1 MKGYRPERALT
12 DPDGWPRK
20 VGGSMLLSSLVVA
33 FLLVPAHAGFL
44 NVHFIDVGQ
53 GDCSLIVT
61 PSGEA
66 ILIDGGKDR
75 PPQEAGKTINHYLD
89 KLGIENLHTVVV
101 THCHEDHYG
110 GLETVISEHPVLN
123 HVYISGYAFAMDE
136 DEAAADEGLGYYFDF
151 LEFVE
156 EKNGERGL
164 REYAYEIVST
174 LPATEATPDEREF
187 IRGVARAYNNILYEG
202 GDDDDGVELICLAPE
217 FDKMLEPMHNPKNS
231 NSIVARLSHD
241 EVSFLFSADV
251 EREGMRAHLFGPD
264 NAWKTLKSTVLKVP
278 HHGSYNGSSVAFL
291 EAVDPFVAVIQCGTY
306 QMGNKWGHP
315 HIDALAILSARA
327 HVLRSDE
334 MGTIVVT
341 SDGCTIRIKPFDY
354 H

>member
-1 MKGYRPERALT
+1 LPLLAILPALLLA
-12 DPDGWPRK
+12 
-20 VGGSMLLSSLVVA
+20 VGA
-33 FLLVPAHAGFL
+33 QAAFL

-89 KLGIENLHTVVV
+89 GLGIDTLHTVVV

-110 GLETVISEHPVLN
+110 GLETVIREHPVKDRIY
-123 HVYISGYAFAMDE
+123 VSGYAFAIDE

-151 LEFVE
+151 LEFVKE
-156 EKNGERGL
+156 MNEERGL

-174 LPATEATPDEREF
+174 LPATEDTPDEREF
-187 IRGVARAYNNILYEG
+187 IKGVAKAYNNILYEG
-202 GDDDDGVELICLAPE
+202 GEDDDDIELVCVAPE
-217 FDKMLEPMHNPKNS
+217 FEKLLEPMHNPKNS
-231 NSIVARLSHD
+231 NSIVARLSHN
-241 EVSFLFSADV
+241 EVSFLFAADI
-251 EREGMRAHLFGPD
+251 EREGMQAHLLGPD
-264 NAWKTLKSTVLKVP
+264 NAWKTLRSTVLKVP
-278 HHGSYNGSSVAFL
+278 HHGSYNGSSVSFL
-291 EAVDPFVAVIQCGTY
+291 QAVDPFVAIIQCGTY

-315 HIDALAILSARA
+315 HIDALALLSARA
-327 HVLRSDE
+327 HILRNDE

-341 SDGCTIRIKPFDY
+341 SDGYSIRIKPFDY